1 MDLDPDDD
9 AAVYDWF
16 YDSKPLLGSK
26 HVNGP
31 SYRRWLV
38 RVCLCVW
45 VCVRFVSS
53 GVCVSLSLS
62 LEEGETKVGFTST
75 QLIIRAHTTTT
86 TPTHQPSL
94 FPHHHTP
101 TP

>member
-31 SYRRWLV
+31 SYRRWCVAL
-38 RVCLCVW
+38 RV
-45 VCVRFVSS
+45 VS
-53 GVCVSLSLS
+53 CCAAL
-62 LEEGETKVGFTST
+62 
-75 QLIIRAHTTTT
+75 
-86 TPTHQPSL
+86 
-94 FPHHHTP
+94 
-101 TP
+101 